1 MGSIDNQYVS
11 QVRSMAQQATDAAYA
26 FYHRPQYDYPDQG
39 AYLDYGRKDI
49 YQHNYAGWLG
59 TMGYQGALVLEDIE
73 VRTIILIFLI
83 FLPKRMLISC
93 RVSVAVLTNMI
104 SISPLI

>member
-73 VRTIILIFLI
+73 SEDYNTY
-83 FLPKRMLISC
+83 LPYIPSKRMLISC

-104 SISPLI
+104 SISPSI

>member
-1 MGSIDNQYVS
+1 M
-11 QVRSMAQQATDAAYA
+11 
-26 FYHRPQYDYPDQG
+26 
-39 AYLDYGRKDI
+39 DYGRKDI

-73 VRTIILIFLI
+73 SEDYNTLISLYSFR
-83 FLPKRMLISC
+83 RMLISC

-104 SISPLI
+104 SIFPSI